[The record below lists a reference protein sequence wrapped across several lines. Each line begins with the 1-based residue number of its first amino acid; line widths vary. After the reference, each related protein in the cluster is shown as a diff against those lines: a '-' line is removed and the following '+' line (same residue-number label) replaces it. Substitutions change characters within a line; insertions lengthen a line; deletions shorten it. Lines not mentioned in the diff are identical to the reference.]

1 MNSYLHSPGLD
12 YKVCAKPLRRPQE
25 KMFLAVNLSLY
36 SKAQEISSL
45 TLVRRVQRFPRSRR
59 FRWQSIGMMKAGGQS
74 YG

>member
-1 MNSYLHSPGLD
+1 
-12 YKVCAKPLRRPQE
+12 
-25 KMFLAVNLSLY
+25 MFLAVNLSLY

-59 FRWQSIGMMKAGGQS
+59 FRWQSVGMMKAGGQS